1 MRLKVLG
8 LLVRCLF
15 SRVRCVSWRVFGLTG
30 FERVILLR
38 NDISFDATYFKL
50 SSLFLVFVCLA
61 GIAAPSDQILIECG

>member
-1 MRLKVLG
+1 MLAVSFQGLDVFLG
-8 LLVRCLF
+8 DF
-15 SRVRCVSWRVFGLTG
+15 FGLTG